1 MAANIH
7 RHPAPN
13 RALGE
18 LLPGWFDI
26 PQNPITARSQGINYT
41 PTLGEI
47 MAGSFTIPENP
58 IVNFASGNVLPLG
71 VNPAKAG
78 VVNGQPVGTGMS
90 GGCGCGGSCGGCGG
104 GMGDISAD
112 LTTFSTD
119 LMAGNFQTALFT
131 DTIAGFPAWS
141 VLAVTGGLLWYF
153 LAPTGKSRVGKA
165 YHKVRR
171 KAAAAYAA

>member
-26 PQNPITARSQGINYT
+26 PQNPITAAKQGVNYT

-47 MAGSFTIPENP
+47 MAGSFVVPQNP
-58 IVNFASGNVLPLG
+58 IVNFASGNVLPIG
-71 VNPAKAG
+71 VAPGKG
-78 VVNGQPVGTGMS
+78 GMVNGQPVAGPGMS

-104 GMGDISAD
+104 GGGMGDISAD
-112 LTTFSTD
+112 LTTFMTD
-119 LMAGNFQTALFT
+119 LTAGNYQTALFT
-131 DTIAGFPAWS
+131 DTILGFPAWS
-141 VLAVTGGLLWYF
+141 AVAAVLVVGMWMFGGTG
-153 LAPTGKSRVGKA
+153 PSRVRKA
-165 YHKVRR
+165 YRTAKR
-171 KAAAAYAA
+171 KITA